1 MDKVRHKNHF
11 FFIAS
16 SQGQSPRFIKRLS
29 PAVQCKVGDTVVL
42 ETEISGQPPP
52 RVSWYRSGLEIYP
65 SNKYRT
71 EENPITG
78 IYRLVIQS
86 ISQEDVCTYMI
97 RATNEY
103 GSIESFTRL
112 TLLQE

>member
-1 MDKVRHKNHF
+1 MFLLAVP
-11 FFIAS
+11 
-16 SQGQSPRFIKRLS
+16 QGQRPQFVKRLA
-29 PAVQCKVGDTVVL
+29 PTVQCKVGDTVVL

-65 SNKYRT
+65 DNKYRT

-78 IYRLVIQS
+78 VYRLVIQS
-86 ISQEDVCTYMI
+86 ISQEDVCTYTV

-103 GSIESFTRL
+103 GSVESVTRL